1 MAHIDWVLLF
11 GVCMSSLSLL
21 ALLKWCLPQNN
32 PLKVIWEV
40 VRANAARTASLF
52 YVLTISGIIFL
63 DILETKYDPAITR
76 YLNWDFTGLFLRVEG
91 SATAL
96 FQIIHFTALTYALSA
111 IYLYVFPVMGVVAIL
126 VAYRDGEHKVARKI
140 FWGAVF
146 NYLFILPFYV
156 LVPVTERW
164 AAGDGEVT
172 LLMNQISP
180 LLIEGLRPMS
190 GLNNCF
196 PSFHVSLSLTFALL
210 ISESS
215 NLRLRRTMLA
225 LAGLVTYST
234 LYLGFH
240 WALDVF
246 GGVLFAA
253 FCTVVANWAV
263 ENLRLEQVLYRAR

>member
-1 MAHIDWVLLF
+1 LAHIDWVLLF
-11 GVCMSSLSLL
+11 GLCMSSLSLL
-21 ALLKWCLPQNN
+21 ALLKWCLPRNN
-32 PLKVIWEV
+32 PFKVLWEV

-63 DILETKYDPAITR
+63 DILETKYDAAITR

-91 SATAL
+91 PATAL
-96 FQIIHFTALTYALSA
+96 FQIVHFTALTYALSA
-111 IYLYVFPVMGVVAIL
+111 IYLYIFPVMGIVAIL
-126 VAYRDGEHKVARKI
+126 VAYRNGEHKVARKI

-210 ISESS
+210 LSESS
-215 NLRLRRTMLA
+215 NVRLRRTMAA

-263 ENLRLEQVLYRAR
+263 ENFRLEQVLYRAR